1 MTCGRSVILL
11 LAFALAGPA
20 LAQDDASPEAAT
32 ARSGEKGGTAKHYM
46 VVAANP
52 IAAKA
57 GADILAAGG
66 TAVDAAITTQ
76 LVLNMV
82 EPQSSGIGGGAFM
95 VHWDA
100 KAKALTSFDGRET
113 APATAKPDRFL
124 TADGKAMDRMTAVVG
139 GRSVGVPG
147 VLRMLEMAH
156 KRAGK
161 LPWATLFEPAIRIAE
176 NGFPMSPRLHDL
188 LAGDRA
194 LRTIE
199 PAKSFFYEPDGTPK
213 AVGTRIVNPPFAKAL
228 RLIAAK
234 GADAFYTGEIAE
246 DIVRAVTTAPR
257 SPGDLTAADLAN
269 YRAIERPP
277 ICSTYRAHKVCS
289 MGPPTSG
296 GIGVLQVL
304 GMVERFDLAT
314 WGPQSAQSFHVLLEA
329 NRLALADRAV
339 YIADPDV
346 VSGPTDALIGHD
358 YLTQRSALIQLDK
371 RMPQAPPGKV
381 PVKGAMNLV
390 PAASPELPSTSHFSI
405 VDRAGN
411 AVAMTTSV
419 ENSFGSRLMVDGFLL
434 NNTLTDFSYDEA
446 AKGET
451 VANAVGPNKRPR
463 SSMAPTMVFDPKG
476 KLEMV
481 VGSPGGPAIVAFVAK
496 TLVSMIDWKMTP
508 GQATAAPYAMG
519 MGRAVTL
526 EPDLATLEGPLKALG
541 HDIRVGEYPSG
552 VHAIRITP
560 REIQGGADPRREGT
574 PSGK

>member
-1 MTCGRSVILL
+1 MRRFAPVL
-11 LAFALAGPA
+11 LAFLFALPA
-20 LAQDDASPEAAT
+20 LGQDFASPEAAT
-32 ARSGEKGGTAKHYM
+32 GRSGEKGGTAKHYM

-82 EPQSSGIGGGAFM
+82 EPQSSGLGGGAFM
-95 VHWDA
+95 VLWDA
-100 KAKALTSFDGRET
+100 KTKALTSFDGRET
-113 APATAKPDRFL
+113 APAAAKPDRFM
-124 TADGKAMDRMTAVVG
+124 TADGKPMDRMTAVVG

-156 KRAGK
+156 QRGGK
-161 LPWATLFEPAIRIAE
+161 LPWAKLFDPAIRIAE
-176 NGFPMSPRLHDL
+176 NGFPMSPRLHEL
-188 LAGDRA
+188 LAGDRP

-199 PAKSFFYEPDGTPK
+199 PAKSFFYDANGEPK
-213 AVGTRIVNPPFAKAL
+213 AIGTRIVNPAFAKVL
-228 RLIAAK
+228 RTIAAK
-234 GADAFYTGEIAE
+234 GADAFYTGEIAD
-246 DIVRAVTTAPR
+246 DIVRTVTTAAKN
-257 SPGDLTAADLAN
+257 PGDITTADLAA
-269 YRAIERPP
+269 YRAVERAPLCAP
-277 ICSTYRAHKVCS
+277 YRTNKVCS

-296 GIGVLQVL
+296 GIGVIQVL

-314 WGPQSAQSFHVLLEA
+314 WGPDSAQSFHVLLEA

-346 VSGPTDALIGHD
+346 VPGPTDALIAPD
-358 YLTQRSALIQLDK
+358 YLAQRSALIQLDA

-434 NNTLTDFSYDEA
+434 NNTLTDFSYDES

-463 SSMAPTMVFDPKG
+463 SSMAPTMVFDAKG

-508 GQATAAPYAMG
+508 AQATAAPYAMG
-519 MGRAVTL
+519 FGRMVTL
-526 EPDLATLEGPLKALG
+526 EPELAKIEGPLKALG
-541 HDIRVGEYPSG
+541 HEIRIGDYPSG

-560 REIQGGADPRREGT
+560 KEIQGGADPRREGT
-574 PSGK
+574 PAGG